1 MYKVVRSSRLY
12 EQIVQQIE
20 DSILKGTLKSGDQLP
35 SERELALKFGVSRT
49 AVREAVKA
57 LHEKGLVEAYS
68 GRGTF
73 ITNGTSEAVRQS
85 INLMVRIDQS
95 DGSESLAEV
104 RQILEPEIAALAAT
118 RIQAPQIALMREAY
132 SVMNSAL
139 KDPDAY
145 IEADLDFHLALAEAA
160 ENPLILSLLDSIV
173 GLLREQRIKIFF
185 EEGGPE
191 RGQYHHARILAAIE
205 RRDAEASRAAM
216 RDHLQQV
223 REDSRVQ
230 KGRNTIPDSDL

>member
-85 INLMVRIDQS
+85 INLMLRIDQT
-95 DGSESLAEV
+95 DGSENLAEV
-104 RQILEPEIAALAAT
+104 RQILEPEIAAIAAT
-118 RIQAPQIALMREAY
+118 RIQAQQIALMREAF
-132 SVMNSAL
+132 SVMNNAL

-205 RRDAEASRAAM
+205 KRDAEASRAAM

-223 REDSRVQ
+223 REDSRAHR
-230 KGRNTIPDSDL
+230 GRSTVSDSDL